1 MKMTKVAIHI
11 TPIEESV
18 IMILKK
24 IRYRATIALAT
35 LFLLSPVVSQ
45 AASDEDF
52 AAMRAQ
58 MMALSE
64 RLDRLE
70 RENRELAAANAELVK
85 GSQETAVA
93 VAAVSEKTDA
103 VAAEVEEQSAKSS
116 WTDTIRWKGDFRYRY
131 ETFDI
136 ENQPNRDR
144 NRIRAR
150 AALIADVTP
159 TIEVGLGLASG
170 GDDPVSSNQTLGGG
184 GSTKDLRIDLAYF
197 DWDGLKDSHV
207 YGGKFANYVLRPGKN
222 GLLWDGD
229 WRPEGTGIKW
239 DNGKFFANALGT
251 WIESDSKAGS
261 SFAYLTQAGVK
272 LPIGDNFEL
281 TTGVGYHVFDTA
293 GNKSFYGDDDDFYGN
308 SFNPITATYL
318 YDYEE
323 LELFA
328 ELSFDMFGHPLQLFG
343 DWVQNQAV
351 DENDIGWAVGFKYGS
366 AKNKGEWQIGYVY
379 EKLEKDAA
387 LGLLTDSDF
396 GGGGTN
402 AKGSIIKG
410 SYAIHKNVNANLT
423 YFINKVGL
431 DLEDPIDFKR
441 LQLDLAFKY

>member
-1 MKMTKVAIHI
+1 MSYKKM
-11 TPIEESV
+11 
-18 IMILKK
+18 L
-24 IRYRATIALAT
+24 YRVSTT
-35 LFLLSPVVSQ
+35 LCTLILLSPVAAQ
-45 AASDEDF
+45 AATDEDI
-52 AAMRAQ
+52 AAMREQ
-58 MMALSE
+58 LMALSE

-70 RENRELAAANAELVK
+70 SENRELTATNAELVRNSK
-85 GSQETAVA
+85 ETAVT

-103 VAAEVEEQSAKSS
+103 VAADVEARAEKTK
-116 WTDTIRWKGDFRYRY
+116 WTETIRWKGDFRYRY
-131 ETFDI
+131 ESFDV

-197 DWDGLKDSHV
+197 DWDGLKDTHV
-207 YGGKFANYVLRPGKN
+207 YGGKFSNYIHRAGKN

-239 DNGKFFANALGT
+239 NNGVFFANGLGT
-251 WIESDSKAGS
+251 WIESDSKEGQ
-261 SFAYLTQAGVK
+261 SFAYLTQIGAK
-272 LPIGDNFEL
+272 FPIGDNFKL

-293 GNKSFYGDDDDFYGN
+293 GSGSFFGKDDDFFGN
-308 SFNPITATYL
+308 SFDPVSKTYL
-318 YDYEE
+318 YDYED
-323 LELFA
+323 LEFFA
-328 ELSFDMFGHPLQLFG
+328 DLGFEMFGHPALLFG
-343 DWVQNQAV
+343 NYVQNQAV
-351 DENDIGWAVGFKYGS
+351 DEDDTGWAVGFKYGA
-366 AKNKGEWQIGYVY
+366 AKNKGEWQFGYVY
-379 EKLEKDAA
+379 QRLEKDAV

-402 AKGSIIKG
+402 SKGSIIKG
-410 SYAIHKNVNANLT
+410 SYAIYKNFNANLT
-423 YFINKVGL
+423 YFINDVGL

-441 LQLDLAFKY
+441 LQLDLSFKY